1 METARGREGERE
13 DESLRATGFSNRM
26 WELVHRRS
34 ASAVWEASLGA
45 QWVETS

>member
-1 METARGREGERE
+1 METERGREGERE

-26 WELVHRRS
+26 WELVPRHS
-34 ASAVWEASLGA
+34 PSAVWKASLGA